1 MSQSLFYTWWEHFS
15 ISQFLHSIIASETT
29 RQMLLNAPALVLGN
43 VKFQRVLI
51 CIIFI
56 ILLFRTDAQARS
68 ELATIR
74 NSISANVI
82 FLRHALAPGF
92 GDPNNFIKQDCS
104 TQRNLNDKGRL
115 QARLI
120 GNYLRSTNL
129 KFSQILT
136 SEWCRCID
144 TAKELNLGQWTT
156 FSGLNSFFQ
165 VYEKK
170 DQVMNKLQKK
180 LDSLGYSDLA
190 LFVTHQVVISEQ
202 TGIVPRSGE
211 MILYNSITKQK
222 ARYMIDY

>member
-1 MSQSLFYTWWEHFS
+1 
-15 ISQFLHSIIASETT
+15 
-29 RQMLLNAPALVLGN
+29 MLLNVPEIALGN
-43 VKFQRVLI
+43 IKFQNILTGV
-51 CIIFI
+51 IFI
-56 ILLFRTDAQARS
+56 TLLLVTEAFARS
-68 ELATIR
+68 ELEIIKK
-74 NSISANVI
+74 NISANVI
-82 FLRHALAPGF
+82 FLRHALAPGV
-92 GDPNNFIKQDCS
+92 GDPENFIKEDCS
-104 TQRNLNDKGRL
+104 TQRNLNNKGRV

-165 VYEKK
+165 EIEKK
-170 DQVMNKLQKK
+170 DRVMNKLQKK

-211 MILYNSITKQK
+211 MVLYNSITKQK

>member
-1 MSQSLFYTWWEHFS
+1 
-15 ISQFLHSIIASETT
+15 
-29 RQMLLNAPALVLGN
+29 MLLNVPEIALGN
-43 VKFQRVLI
+43 IKFQNILTGV
-51 CIIFI
+51 IFI
-56 ILLFRTDAQARS
+56 TLFLVAEAFARS
-68 ELATIR
+68 ELEAIKK
-74 NSISANVI
+74 NISANVI
-82 FLRHALAPGF
+82 FLRHALAPGV
-92 GDPNNFIKQDCS
+92 GDPINFIKEDCS
-104 TQRNLNDKGRL
+104 TQRNLNDTGRL

-165 VYEKK
+165 EYEKK
-170 DQVMNKLQKK
+170 DQVINKLQKK

-202 TGIVPRSGE
+202 TGIMPRSGE
-211 MILYNSITKQK
+211 MVLYNSITKQK

>member
-1 MSQSLFYTWWEHFS
+1 
-15 ISQFLHSIIASETT
+15 
-29 RQMLLNAPALVLGN
+29 MLLNVPEIALGN
-43 VKFQRVLI
+43 IKFQNILTGV
-51 CIIFI
+51 IFI
-56 ILLFRTDAQARS
+56 TLLLVTEAFPRS
-68 ELATIR
+68 ELEIIKK
-74 NSISANVI
+74 NISANVI
-82 FLRHALAPGF
+82 FLRHALAPGV
-92 GDPNNFIKQDCS
+92 GDPENFIKEDCS
-104 TQRNLNDKGRL
+104 TQRNLNNKGRL

-165 VYEKK
+165 EYEKK

-190 LFVTHQVVISEQ
+190 LFVTHQVVIAEQ
-202 TGIVPRSGE
+202 TGIMPRSGE
-211 MILYNSITKQK
+211 MVLYNSITKQK

>member
-1 MSQSLFYTWWEHFS
+1 
-15 ISQFLHSIIASETT
+15 
-29 RQMLLNAPALVLGN
+29 MLLNVPEIALGN
-43 VKFQRVLI
+43 IKFQKILTGVV
-51 CIIFI
+51 FI
-56 ILLFRTDAQARS
+56 TLLLVTEAFARS
-68 ELATIR
+68 ELEIIKK
-74 NSISANVI
+74 NISANVI
-82 FLRHALAPGF
+82 FLRHALAPGV
-92 GDPNNFIKQDCS
+92 GDPENFIKEDCS
-104 TQRNLNDKGRL
+104 TQRNLNNKGRL

-165 VYEKK
+165 EYEKK

-211 MILYNSITKQK
+211 MVLYNSITKQK

>member
-1 MSQSLFYTWWEHFS
+1 MTE
-15 ISQFLHSIIASETT
+15 
-29 RQMLLNAPALVLGN
+29 RMLLNVPEIALGN
-43 VKFQRVLI
+43 IKFQNILTGV
-51 CIIFI
+51 IFI
-56 ILLFRTDAQARS
+56 MLLLVTEAFARS
-68 ELATIR
+68 ELEAIKK
-74 NSISANVI
+74 NISANVI
-82 FLRHALAPGF
+82 FLRHALAPGV
-92 GDPNNFIKQDCS
+92 GDPENFIKEDCS
-104 TQRNLNDKGRL
+104 TQRNLNNKGRL

-165 VYEKK
+165 EYEKK

-211 MILYNSITKQK
+211 MVLYNSITKQK

>member
-1 MSQSLFYTWWEHFS
+1 
-15 ISQFLHSIIASETT
+15 
-29 RQMLLNAPALVLGN
+29 MLLNVPEIALGN
-43 VKFQRVLI
+43 IKFQNILTGV
-51 CIIFI
+51 IFI
-56 ILLFRTDAQARS
+56 TLLLVTETFARS
-68 ELATIR
+68 ELEIIKK
-74 NSISANVI
+74 NISANVI
-82 FLRHALAPGF
+82 FLRHALAPGV
-92 GDPNNFIKQDCS
+92 GDPENFIKEDCS

-165 VYEKK
+165 EYEKK
-170 DQVMNKLQKK
+170 DQVMKKLQKK

-202 TGIVPRSGE
+202 TGIMPRSGE
-211 MILYNSITKQK
+211 MVLYNSITKQK

>member
-1 MSQSLFYTWWEHFS
+1 
-15 ISQFLHSIIASETT
+15 
-29 RQMLLNAPALVLGN
+29 MLLNVPEIALGN
-43 VKFQRVLI
+43 IKFQNILTSV
-51 CIIFI
+51 IFI
-56 ILLFRTDAQARS
+56 TLLLVAETFARS
-68 ELATIR
+68 ELEIIKK
-74 NSISANVI
+74 NISANVI
-82 FLRHALAPGF
+82 FLRHALAPGV
-92 GDPNNFIKQDCS
+92 GDPENFIKEDCS

-156 FSGLNSFFQ
+156 FPGLNSFFQ

-211 MILYNSITKQK
+211 MVLYNSITKQK
-222 ARYMIDY
+222 ARYMVGY

>member
-1 MSQSLFYTWWEHFS
+1 
-15 ISQFLHSIIASETT
+15 
-29 RQMLLNAPALVLGN
+29 MLLNVQETALGN
-43 VKFQRVLI
+43 IKFRNILI
-51 CIIFI
+51 GVIFTT
-56 ILLFRTDAQARS
+56 LLLVTEAFARS
-68 ELATIR
+68 ELEIIKK
-74 NSISANVI
+74 NISANVI
-82 FLRHALAPGF
+82 FLRHALAPGV
-92 GDPNNFIKQDCS
+92 GDPENFIKEDCS
-104 TQRNLNDKGRL
+104 RQRNLNNKGRL

-165 VYEKK
+165 EYEKK
-170 DQVMNKLQKK
+170 DQVINKLQKK

-211 MILYNSITKQK
+211 MVLYNSITKQK

>member
-1 MSQSLFYTWWEHFS
+1 M
-15 ISQFLHSIIASETT
+15 
-29 RQMLLNAPALVLGN
+29 
-43 VKFQRVLI
+43 VKFKFQNILTGV
-51 CIIFI
+51 IFI
-56 ILLFRTDAQARS
+56 TLLLVTEAFARS
-68 ELATIR
+68 ELEIIKK
-74 NSISANVI
+74 NISANVI
-82 FLRHALAPGF
+82 FLRHALAPGV
-92 GDPNNFIKQDCS
+92 GDPENFIKEDCS

-144 TAKELNLGQWTT
+144 TAKELNLGQWTA

-165 VYEKK
+165 EYEKK

-211 MILYNSITKQK
+211 MVLYNSITKQK

>member
-1 MSQSLFYTWWEHFS
+1 
-15 ISQFLHSIIASETT
+15 
-29 RQMLLNAPALVLGN
+29 MLLNVPEIALGN
-43 VKFQRVLI
+43 IKFQNILTGV
-51 CIIFI
+51 IFI
-56 ILLFRTDAQARS
+56 TLLLVTEAFARS
-68 ELATIR
+68 ELEIIKK
-74 NSISANVI
+74 NISANVI
-82 FLRHALAPGF
+82 FLRHALAPGV
-92 GDPNNFIKQDCS
+92 GDPENFIKEDCS

-165 VYEKK
+165 EYEKK

-211 MILYNSITKQK
+211 MVLYNSITKQK

>member
-1 MSQSLFYTWWEHFS
+1 
-15 ISQFLHSIIASETT
+15 
-29 RQMLLNAPALVLGN
+29 MLLNVPEIALGN
-43 VKFQRVLI
+43 IKFQNILTGV
-51 CIIFI
+51 IFI
-56 ILLFRTDAQARS
+56 TLLLVTEAFARS
-68 ELATIR
+68 ELEIIK
-74 NSISANVI
+74 NNISANVI
-82 FLRHALAPGF
+82 FLRHALAPGV
-92 GDPNNFIKQDCS
+92 GDPENFIKEDCS
-104 TQRNLNDKGRL
+104 TQRNLNNKGRL

-165 VYEKK
+165 EYEKK
-170 DQVMNKLQKK
+170 DQVINKLQKK
-180 LDSLGYSDLA
+180 LDSLGYSDLV

-211 MILYNSITKQK
+211 MVLYNSITKQK

>member
-1 MSQSLFYTWWEHFS
+1 
-15 ISQFLHSIIASETT
+15 
-29 RQMLLNAPALVLGN
+29 MLLNVPETALGN
-43 VKFQRVLI
+43 IKIQNILTGV
-51 CIIFI
+51 IFI
-56 ILLFRTDAQARS
+56 TLLLVAEAFARS
-68 ELATIR
+68 ELEIIKK
-74 NSISANVI
+74 NISANVI
-82 FLRHALAPGF
+82 FLRHALAPGV
-92 GDPNNFIKQDCS
+92 GDPENFIKEDCS

-165 VYEKK
+165 EYQKK

-190 LFVTHQVVISEQ
+190 LFVTHQVIISEQ
-202 TGIVPRSGE
+202 TGIMPRSGE
-211 MILYNSITKQK
+211 MVLYNSITKQT

>member
-1 MSQSLFYTWWEHFS
+1 
-15 ISQFLHSIIASETT
+15 
-29 RQMLLNAPALVLGN
+29 MLLNVPEIALGN
-43 VKFQRVLI
+43 IKFQNILTGVV
-51 CIIFI
+51 FI
-56 ILLFRTDAQARS
+56 TLLLVTETFARS
-68 ELATIR
+68 ELEIIKK
-74 NSISANVI
+74 NISANVI
-82 FLRHALAPGF
+82 FLRHALAPGV
-92 GDPNNFIKQDCS
+92 GDPKNFIKEDCS
-104 TQRNLNDKGRL
+104 TQRNLNNKGRL

-144 TAKELNLGQWTT
+144 TAKEINLGQWTT

-190 LFVTHQVVISEQ
+190 LFVTHQVVISEL

-211 MILYNSITKQK
+211 MVLYNSITKKK
-222 ARYMIDY
+222 ARYMVDY

>member
-1 MSQSLFYTWWEHFS
+1 
-15 ISQFLHSIIASETT
+15 
-29 RQMLLNAPALVLGN
+29 MLLNVPEIALGNIKFQNILTGVIFITLVL
-43 VKFQRVLI
+43 VTEAF
-51 CIIFI
+51 
-56 ILLFRTDAQARS
+56 ARS
-68 ELATIR
+68 ELEIIKK
-74 NSISANVI
+74 NISANVI
-82 FLRHALAPGF
+82 FLRHALAPGV
-92 GDPNNFIKQDCS
+92 GDPENFIKEDCS
-104 TQRNLNDKGRL
+104 TQRNLNNKGRL

-120 GNYLRSTNL
+120 GKYLRSTNL

-144 TAKELNLGQWTT
+144 TVKELNLGQWTT

-165 VYEKK
+165 EYENKN
-170 DQVMNKLQKK
+170 QVMNKLQKK

-211 MILYNSITKQK
+211 MVLYNSITKQK

>member
-1 MSQSLFYTWWEHFS
+1 
-15 ISQFLHSIIASETT
+15 
-29 RQMLLNAPALVLGN
+29 MLLNVPEIALGN
-43 VKFQRVLI
+43 TKFQNILTGV
-51 CIIFI
+51 IFI
-56 ILLFRTDAQARS
+56 TLLLVTETFARS
-68 ELATIR
+68 ELEIIKK
-74 NSISANVI
+74 NISANVI
-82 FLRHALAPGF
+82 FLRHALAPGV
-92 GDPNNFIKQDCS
+92 GDPENFMKEDCS

-165 VYEKK
+165 EIEKK
-170 DQVMNKLQKK
+170 DRVMNKLQKK

-211 MILYNSITKQK
+211 MVLYNSITKQK

>member
-1 MSQSLFYTWWEHFS
+1 
-15 ISQFLHSIIASETT
+15 
-29 RQMLLNAPALVLGN
+29 MLLNVPETALGN
-43 VKFQRVLI
+43 IKIQNILTGV
-51 CIIFI
+51 IFLT
-56 ILLFRTDAQARS
+56 LLLVTEAFARS
-68 ELATIR
+68 ELEIIKK
-74 NSISANVI
+74 NISANVI
-82 FLRHALAPGF
+82 FLRHTLAPGV
-92 GDPNNFIKQDCS
+92 GDPENFIKEDCS
-104 TQRNLNDKGRL
+104 TQRNLNNKGRL

-180 LDSLGYSDLA
+180 LSSLGYSDLA

-211 MILYNSITKQK
+211 MVLYNSISKQK
-222 ARYMIDY
+222 ARYMVDF

>member
-1 MSQSLFYTWWEHFS
+1 
-15 ISQFLHSIIASETT
+15 
-29 RQMLLNAPALVLGN
+29 MLLNVPEIALGN
-43 VKFQRVLI
+43 IKFQNILTGV
-51 CIIFI
+51 IFI
-56 ILLFRTDAQARS
+56 TLLLVTEAFARS
-68 ELATIR
+68 ELEIIKK
-74 NSISANVI
+74 NISANVI
-82 FLRHALAPGF
+82 FLRHALAPGV
-92 GDPNNFIKQDCS
+92 GDPENFIKEDCS
-104 TQRNLNDKGRL
+104 TQRNLNNKGRL

-165 VYEKK
+165 EYEKK

-190 LFVTHQVVISEQ
+190 LFVTHQVVIAEQ
-202 TGIVPRSGE
+202 TGIVSRSGE
-211 MILYNSITKQK
+211 MVLYNSITKQK
-222 ARYMIDY
+222 ARYMTNY

>member
-1 MSQSLFYTWWEHFS
+1 
-15 ISQFLHSIIASETT
+15 
-29 RQMLLNAPALVLGN
+29 MLLNVPEIALGN
-43 VKFQRVLI
+43 IKFQNILTGV
-51 CIIFI
+51 IFVT
-56 ILLFRTDAQARS
+56 LLLVTEASARS
-68 ELATIR
+68 ELEIIKK
-74 NSISANVI
+74 NISANVI
-82 FLRHALAPGF
+82 FLRHALAPGV
-92 GDPNNFIKQDCS
+92 GDPENFIKEDCS
-104 TQRNLNDKGRL
+104 TQRNLNNKGRL

-180 LDSLGYSDLA
+180 LDSLGLSDLA

-202 TGIVPRSGE
+202 TGIMPRSGE
-211 MILYNSITKQK
+211 MVLYNSITKQK

>member
-1 MSQSLFYTWWEHFS
+1 MNVPE
-15 ISQFLHSIIASETT
+15 IA
-29 RQMLLNAPALVLGN
+29 LGN
-43 VKFQRVLI
+43 IKFHN
-51 CIIFI
+51 IFI
-56 ILLFRTDAQARS
+56 GLIFITLLFVTEAFARS
-68 ELATIR
+68 ELEIIKK
-74 NSISANVI
+74 NISANVI
-82 FLRHALAPGF
+82 FLRHALAPGV
-92 GDPNNFIKQDCS
+92 GDPENFIKEDCS
-104 TQRNLNDKGRL
+104 TQRNLNNTGRF

-165 VYEKK
+165 EYEKK

-180 LDSLGYSDLA
+180 LDSLSYSDLA

-211 MILYNSITKQK
+211 MVLYNSITKQK
-222 ARYMIDY
+222 AKYMVDY

>member
-1 MSQSLFYTWWEHFS
+1 
-15 ISQFLHSIIASETT
+15 
-29 RQMLLNAPALVLGN
+29 MLLNVPEIVLGN
-43 VKFQRVLI
+43 TKFQNILTGV
-51 CIIFI
+51 IFI
-56 ILLFRTDAQARS
+56 TLVLVTEAFARS
-68 ELATIR
+68 ELEIIKK
-74 NSISANVI
+74 NISANVI

-92 GDPNNFIKQDCS
+92 GDPQNFIKEDCS
-104 TQRNLNDKGRL
+104 TQRNLNNKGRL

-144 TAKELNLGQWTT
+144 TAKELNLGQWAT

-165 VYEKK
+165 EYEKK

-180 LDSLGYSDLA
+180 LDSLGHSDLA

-202 TGIVPRSGE
+202 TGIMPRSGE
-211 MILYNSITKQK
+211 MVLYNSITKQK
-222 ARYMIDY
+222 ARYTVDY

>member
-1 MSQSLFYTWWEHFS
+1 
-15 ISQFLHSIIASETT
+15 
-29 RQMLLNAPALVLGN
+29 MLLNVPEIPLGN
-43 VKFQRVLI
+43 IKSQNILTGV
-51 CIIFI
+51 IFI
-56 ILLFRTDAQARS
+56 TLLLVTEAFARS
-68 ELATIR
+68 ELEIIKK
-74 NSISANVI
+74 NISANVI
-82 FLRHALAPGF
+82 FLRHALAPGV
-92 GDPNNFIKQDCS
+92 GDPENFIKEDCS
-104 TQRNLNDKGRL
+104 TQRNLNNKGRL

-165 VYEKK
+165 EYEKK

-211 MILYNSITKQK
+211 MVLYNSITKQK

>member
-1 MSQSLFYTWWEHFS
+1 
-15 ISQFLHSIIASETT
+15 
-29 RQMLLNAPALVLGN
+29 MLLNVPEIPLGN
-43 VKFQRVLI
+43 IKSQNILTGV
-51 CIIFI
+51 IFI
-56 ILLFRTDAQARS
+56 TLLLVAEAFARS
-68 ELATIR
+68 ELEIIKK
-74 NSISANVI
+74 NISANVI
-82 FLRHALAPGF
+82 FLRHALAPGV
-92 GDPNNFIKQDCS
+92 GDPENFIKEDCS
-104 TQRNLNDKGRL
+104 TQRNLNNKGRL

-165 VYEKK
+165 EYEKK

-190 LFVTHQVVISEQ
+190 LFVTHQVIISEQ

-211 MILYNSITKQK
+211 MVLYNSITKQK

>member
-1 MSQSLFYTWWEHFS
+1 
-15 ISQFLHSIIASETT
+15 
-29 RQMLLNAPALVLGN
+29 MLLNVPEIALGN
-43 VKFQRVLI
+43 IKFQNILTGV
-51 CIIFI
+51 IFI
-56 ILLFRTDAQARS
+56 TLLLVTEAFARS
-68 ELATIR
+68 ELEIIKK
-74 NSISANVI
+74 NISANVI
-82 FLRHALAPGF
+82 FLRHALAPGV
-92 GDPNNFIKQDCS
+92 GDPENFIKEDCS

-165 VYEKK
+165 EYEKK

-190 LFVTHQVVISEQ
+190 LFVTHQVVISQQ

-211 MILYNSITKQK
+211 MVLYNSITKQK